1 MQKIIILDYVKG
13 ITYVRDFYEYVH
25 TPEDIIEVLGLNAS
39 DCEWMIVDEFKLN
52 LK

>member
-25 TPEDIIEVLGLNAS
+25 TPEDIIEELGLSVS
-39 DCEWMIVDEFKLN
+39 DCEWMLTDVFKLDM
-52 LK
+52 K